1 MAFSL
6 SDQCSDFS
14 LFIFNCF
21 SPRKEKL
28 WPELDGL
35 LRDEEDGPAVALPY
49 KVAVPEYRVVMWE
62 SGIKLW
68 EDTYAPKLNG
78 QAIYDVNHPCRVDVA
93 ARRELH
99 TPLSDRSCI
108 HLEFDIA
115 NTGIM

>member
-1 MAFSL
+1 
-6 SDQCSDFS
+6 
-14 LFIFNCF
+14 
-21 SPRKEKL
+21 L

-78 QAIYDVNHPCRVDVA
+78 QAIYDVNHPCRWGQ
-93 ARRELH
+93 
-99 TPLSDRSCI
+99 TPIFPLFSLSIYLYENKGSI
-108 HLEFDIA
+108 
-115 NTGIM
+115 